1 MKPFLPQVSPSGA
14 GSMDLQ
20 DGGAIADTRFP
31 KAQRLR
37 RVKSLDAAIVAI
49 ALNVQAV
56 ESL

>member
-1 MKPFLPQVSPSGA
+1 
-14 GSMDLQ
+14 MDLQ